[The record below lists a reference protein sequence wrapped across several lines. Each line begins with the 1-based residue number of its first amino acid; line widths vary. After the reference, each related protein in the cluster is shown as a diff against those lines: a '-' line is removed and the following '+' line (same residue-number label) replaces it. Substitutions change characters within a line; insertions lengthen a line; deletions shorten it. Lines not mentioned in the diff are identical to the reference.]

1 MNDFS
6 LFDVSVDEAYGTYD
20 TFRRECPVAHSD
32 AFGGHWILTR
42 YADVRAA
49 AKDWQTFS
57 SAQGHDLPKRVTHE
71 TAITTDPPVHDEYRA
86 LMQEVLN
93 QKTINALQP
102 YVVQLSHRLIDGF
115 AAAGACDLVREFT
128 EQLPPAVICRIVGL
142 DEELSY
148 ELRDVSIRLG
158 DSWDTPER
166 FNGALDDFRGF
177 VMPQIEA
184 RRESPRDDYL
194 TRLATKPFRDRPLE
208 DENIVMIMIGFLLA
222 GHESTTAAMS
232 SLLFHLLSQPDRGA
246 AALADERLLSAAVE
260 ETLRLNTPFHHFR
273 RVTTCPVEIAGTSV
287 PQGADVML
295 NYAAANRD
303 PEVFDRPDDFVPDRK
318 PNPHL
323 GFGFG
328 VHTCVGAPLA
338 RMELRIVVP
347 ELFRCLPDLRL
358 EPADVRWEFLGGS
371 LAFVRE
377 LRAVFTPEPRRLA
390 RGQVA
395 ETV

>member
-1 MNDFS
+1 
-6 LFDVSVDEAYGTYD
+6 
-20 TFRRECPVAHSD
+20 
-32 AFGGHWILTR
+32 
-42 YADVRAA
+42 
-49 AKDWQTFS
+49 
-57 SAQGHDLPKRVTHE
+57 
-71 TAITTDPPVHDEYRA
+71 
-86 LMQEVLN
+86 
-93 QKTINALQP
+93 
-102 YVVQLSHRLIDGF
+102 
-115 AAAGACDLVREFT
+115 
-128 EQLPPAVICRIVGL
+128 
-142 DEELSY
+142 
-148 ELRDVSIRLG
+148 
-158 DSWDTPER
+158 
-166 FNGALDDFRGF
+166 
-177 VMPQIEA
+177 
-184 RRESPRDDYL
+184 
-194 TRLATKPFRDRPLE
+194 
-208 DENIVMIMIGFLLA
+208 
-222 GHESTTAAMS
+222 MS

-303 PEVFDRPDDFVPDRK
+303 PEVFDRPDDFIPDRK

-338 RMELRIVVP
+338 RMELRIAVP

-377 LRAVFTPEPRRLA
+377 LRAVFTPGSRRLA
-390 RGQVA
+390 RGRVA
-395 ETV
+395 ETI